1 MKKVSK
7 TVVAFLIF
15 LMVALVFSAS
25 LPEKTRA
32 AYPPEGE
39 TALFADP
46 DFIDVSGASRPATY
60 SFDVKIQNKAG
71 VVTIAFDLAFDPN
84 IVEILSI
91 TPNPNNELPG
101 GSFLIGDDPT
111 TPNVIEMITYGILGA
126 WWDITTPKSA
136 VRITVKLKDFTPPTG
151 TKLDITN
158 MDCYDKEGYNF
169 LTGDCPYD
177 NIAIMPPVIVVIQP
191 KAEFTWSPL
200 MPAAGETV
208 TFDASDSTG
217 GYDGSQACPITEYR
231 WDWESDGVFDDIV
244 STPVITHVFTESGL
258 YDVTLEVFAPPGPSP
273 DPSYVPTARITKS
286 IYVKVPA
293 KYRIIDLYTQDTR
306 HPGYTTQFTG
316 EGIDSSV
323 DVPPADRQVDSYAP
337 QDLVI
342 LYAKVTYNGAPVA
355 NKEVAFEIHGPE
367 NPYHNITI
375 YRQAFTNESGIAQV
389 DFRIP
394 WPDEHAEDIVFGN
407 WTIMAKVDIAEMWVM
422 DWHWFYVHWIIDIES
437 VTVTPFEL
445 VRGIDTAT
453 INVTVHNWAKT
464 PRNATITAV
473 IYDELGVPV
482 GAATT
487 TVTVGGETSISVS
500 LTIFIP
506 KWAYVGEGI
515 AYVNAFTK
523 LPWECGVCWC
533 PEASA
538 RLYIKAS

>member
-101 GSFLIGDDPT
+101 GVLLIGDDPT

-177 NIAIMPPVIVVIQP
+177 NTAYYCYETLLHSVTADSQTFYVETRSNSTITNF
-191 KAEFTWSPL
+191 EFSQTEKSI
-200 MPAAGETV
+200 TFNV
-208 TFDASDSTG
+208 TGSTG
-217 GYDGSQACPITEYR
+217 TKGWVNVTIPKVLLDGP
-231 WDWESDGVFDDIV
+231 W
-244 STPVITHVFTESGL
+244 VIL
-258 YDVTLEVFAPPGPSP
+258 IDNNDVTG
-273 DPSYVPTARITKS
+273 
-286 IYVKVPA
+286 
-293 KYRIIDLYTQDTR
+293 
-306 HPGYTTQFTG
+306 
-316 EGIDSSV
+316 
-323 DVPPADRQVDSYAP
+323 
-337 QDLVI
+337 
-342 LYAKVTYNGAPVA
+342 
-355 NKEVAFEIHGPE
+355 
-367 NPYHNITI
+367 
-375 YRQAFTNESGIAQV
+375 
-389 DFRIP
+389 
-394 WPDEHAEDIVFGN
+394 
-407 WTIMAKVDIAEMWVM
+407 
-422 DWHWFYVHWIIDIES
+422 
-437 VTVTPFEL
+437 
-445 VRGIDTAT
+445 TAT
-453 INVTVHNWAKT
+453 ITTNQTHTFIYITYTHSTHKITIIGTYVIPEYT
-464 PRNATITAV
+464 PLIMLTTLITITATT
-473 IYDELGVPV
+473 IL
-482 GAATT
+482 AT
-487 TVTVGGETSISVS
+487 S
-500 LTIFIP
+500 
-506 KWAYVGEGI
+506 KR
-515 AYVNAFTK
+515 K
-523 LPWECGVCWC
+523 
-533 PEASA
+533 
-538 RLYIKAS
+538 LYILKRKR